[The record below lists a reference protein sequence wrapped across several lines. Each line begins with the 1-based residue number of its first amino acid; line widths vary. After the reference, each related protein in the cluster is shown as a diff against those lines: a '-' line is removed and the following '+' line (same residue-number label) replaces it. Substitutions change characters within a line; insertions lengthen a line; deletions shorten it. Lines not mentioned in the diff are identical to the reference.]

1 MNRIACLLVSASLLS
16 SGVAFA
22 QSELDAYRYSQTELN
37 GTARYLSMGGAF
49 GALGGDISAM
59 SSNPAGLGIYRSSE
73 VVTTLSLSSIKA
85 KSDWNGSKVDANKTK
100 FNFDNIAYVG
110 YFPTGNDEGLMSW
123 NVGFSYNRVKSFNR
137 NYRLRGTQN
146 YSLADYAAA
155 KASYAGTDRNGQWV
169 GIPEND
175 MPPFNL
181 VNGESDLVYD
191 NLGRK
196 FLNGWL
202 PGLAYQSGMIGANTE
217 NVNDSYYHSA
227 FSEWDETNQNWYP
240 DSRPDEAGLDVS
252 EKGAIDQYD
261 FSFATNISNRVFLGA
276 TVSVTDLNYR
286 MSSLYYEDYIYTDNT
301 TDYLNWG
308 NELKVDGTGYS
319 FNLGVIAR
327 PTDYLRLG
335 VAYNSP
341 IWYRITDSYW
351 GYADTRNLNYP
362 DDPDASGETPAE
374 PYPYT
379 EYRLRT
385 ADKWIFSVAGIIGQ
399 TALISLDYELGN
411 YKFMKLA
418 DRDGYED
425 SFKELNE
432 ELIRKDFGLAHTI
445 KLGAEVKVTPQFAVR
460 AGANWRTSPMK
471 KEFREGA
478 FEVFPAGTVAHYT
491 LDKGTTSY
499 SVGLGYRFTPNFYMD
514 LACVYRQYKEDAY
527 TFSKVIIADDNGSHM
542 LVDSEAIGL
551 KTNTTQ
557 VSLTLGYKF

>member
-1 MNRIACLLVSASLLS
+1 MNRIACLLVSAFLLS
-16 SGVAFA
+16 GGAAFA
-22 QSELDAYRYSQTELN
+22 QGELDAYRYSQTDLN

-73 VVTTLSLSSIKA
+73 VVTTLSLSSIKT
-85 KSDWNGSKVDANKTK
+85 KSDWKGSKVDANKTK

-110 YFPTGNDEGLMSW
+110 YFPTGNDEGLVGW
-123 NVGFSYNRVKSFNR
+123 NVGFSYNRIKNFNR
-137 NYRLRGTQN
+137 NYRLSGFQD

-155 KASYAGTDRNGQWV
+155 KASYVDTDKNGDWFGV
-169 GIPEND
+169 AEND
-175 MPPFNL
+175 MPPFNQI
-181 VNGESDLVYD
+181 NSESNLAYN
-191 NLGRK
+191 NLG
-196 FLNGWL
+196 GVWL
-202 PGLAYQSGMIGANTE
+202 PALAYQSGMIGANKKDA
-217 NVNDSYYHSA
+217 NDDMYHSTFA
-227 FSEWDETNQNWYP
+227 EWDEANNTWYP
-240 DSRPDEAGLDVS
+240 DSRPDFSDLEVN
-252 EKGAIDQYD
+252 ERGAIDQYD
-261 FSFATNISNRVFLGA
+261 FSFATNISNLVFLGA

-286 MSSLYYEDYIYTDNT
+286 MSSRYTEEFDYTDGT
-301 TDYLNWG
+301 TDHIFWD
-308 NELKVDGTGYS
+308 NELKTDGTGYS
-319 FNLGVIAR
+319 FNLGAIVR
-327 PTDYLRLG
+327 PSDYLRLG

-341 IWYRITDSYW
+341 VWYKLTDTYFGSAETVN
-351 GYADTRNLNYP
+351 GNF
-362 DDPDASGETPAE
+362 DPAKANGATPSN
-374 PYPYT
+374 PNPYT

-411 YKFMKLA
+411 YKYMKLS
-418 DRDGYED
+418 DWDGYEFED
-425 SFKELNE
+425 LNKK
-432 ELIRKDFGLAHTI
+432 LIQKDFGLAHTI

-460 AGANWRTSPMK
+460 AGANWRMSPMK
-471 KEFREGA
+471 KEFRDGA

-527 TFSKVIIADDNGSHM
+527 TFSKVIVEDNNGSRM

-557 VSLTLGYKF
+557 VALTLGYKF

>member
-16 SGVAFA
+16 SGVALA
-22 QSELDAYRYSQTELN
+22 QGELDAYRYSQTELN

-73 VVTTLSLSSIKA
+73 VVTTLSLSSIKT

-110 YFPTGNDEGLMSW
+110 YFPTGNDEGLLSW

-137 NYRLRGTQN
+137 SYRLRGTQN

-155 KASYAGTDRNGQWV
+155 KASYAGTDNNGQWV

-191 NLGRK
+191 NLGQR
-196 FLNGWL
+196 FPNGWL

-217 NVNDSYYHSA
+217 NVNDTYYHSA
-227 FSEWDETNQNWYP
+227 FSEWDEANQDWYP
-240 DSRPDEAGLDVS
+240 DSRPDKAGLDVN

-286 MSSLYYEDYIYTDNT
+286 MSSIYHEDYKYTDNT

-319 FNLGVIAR
+319 LNLGVIAR

-341 IWYRITDSYW
+341 IWYKITDSYW
-351 GYADTRNLNYP
+351 GHADTRNLNYP
-362 DDPDASGETPAE
+362 DPDASGETPAE

-411 YKFMKLA
+411 YKFMKLS
-418 DRDGYED
+418 DRDGYD
-425 SFKELNE
+425 DRFKDTNE
-432 ELIRKDFGLAHTI
+432 ELIKKNFGLAHTI
-445 KLGAEVKVTPQFAVR
+445 KLGAEVKITPQFAVR

-527 TFSKVIIADDNGSHM
+527 TFSKVIIADDNGSRM